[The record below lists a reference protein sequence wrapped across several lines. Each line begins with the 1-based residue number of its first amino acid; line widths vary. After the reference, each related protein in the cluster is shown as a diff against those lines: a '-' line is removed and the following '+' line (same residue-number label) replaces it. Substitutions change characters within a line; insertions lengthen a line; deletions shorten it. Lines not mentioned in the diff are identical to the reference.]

1 MSMGKSATIMLDA
14 RLMWKSSKSKLGSS
28 KLFRSEAVSPRDGN
42 HELDFC
48 FIVGA
53 VVNLRNFFVFLNERS
68 FFTLDLKF
76 VSFEDNRLNRDVS
89 HIDLSLEYSTVIVSF
104 NLDTAKRKWEIET
117 YIFSMTCF

>member
-76 VSFEDNRLNRDVS
+76 VSFVS